1 MELAE
6 QAASLLAVFGL
17 LALAVWAFG
26 RKSGRSWKVFR
37 KRTHE
42 SGSMVVTD
50 QLVLTPQHV
59 LHLVRVGERT
69 LLLATHPQGVSFDP
83 AGGQFSTEFR
93 NALARAP
100 QESK

>member
-6 QAASLLAVFGL
+6 QAMSLVAVFGL
-17 LALAVWAFG
+17 LALAVWALG
-26 RKSGRSWKVFR
+26 KKSGRSWRIFR
-37 KRTHE
+37 KQTAE
-42 SGSMVVTD
+42 SGAMLVSD
-50 QLVLTPQHV
+50 RLVLTPHHI
-59 LHLVRVGERT
+59 LHLVRIGERT